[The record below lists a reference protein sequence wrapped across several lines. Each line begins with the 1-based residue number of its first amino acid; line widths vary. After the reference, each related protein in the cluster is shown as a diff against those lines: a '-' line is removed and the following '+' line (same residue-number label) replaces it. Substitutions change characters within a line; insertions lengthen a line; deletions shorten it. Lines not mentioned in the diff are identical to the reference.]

1 MRVFAFCGQ
10 NIVDWG
16 IEGSYVGFTLVH
28 VPVHAHYSMETIGQ
42 TLRVTACDIL
52 SRFWG
57 LNTLC
62 AARHLSGARITLVRA

>member
-28 VPVHAHYSMETIGQ
+28 AHYSMEIY
-42 TLRVTACDIL
+42 
-52 SRFWG
+52 
-57 LNTLC
+57 N
-62 AARHLSGARITLVRA
+62 RADT